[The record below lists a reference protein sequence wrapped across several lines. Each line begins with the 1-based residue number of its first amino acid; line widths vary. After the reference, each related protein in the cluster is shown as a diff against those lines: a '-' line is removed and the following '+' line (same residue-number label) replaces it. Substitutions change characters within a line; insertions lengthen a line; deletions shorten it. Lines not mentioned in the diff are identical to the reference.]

1 MTTHV
6 IAIDGPA
13 GSGKSSVSRQV
24 AKRLQ
29 WIMLD
34 TGAMYRAITWAI
46 LDQQISLE
54 DSESIG
60 RAATNSEITIHTDP
74 DNSQV
79 FVGVHDV
86 TQEIRSP
93 EVTAAVSAVSAL
105 APVRSRLVDLQR
117 STVSHAEHGV
127 VIEGRDIGTVV
138 LPDARLKVFLTA
150 DPRVRAQRRGGEM
163 GQDLS
168 SRSLDHM
175 EATIRERDAKDSGRE
190 ISPLKAASDA
200 IEIDTSDLTQE
211 QVVERIVQ
219 LAREVYPEIPIS
231 SP

>member
-168 SRSLDHM
+168 SRALDHM

>member
-117 STVSHAEHGV
+117 STVAEATHGV

-168 SRSLDHM
+168 SRALDHM

>member
-60 RAATNSEITIHTDP
+60 RAAMNSEITIHTDP

-79 FVGVHDV
+79 FVGDHEV
-86 TQEIRSP
+86 TQGIRSP

-117 STVSHAEHGV
+117 STVAEATHGV

-150 DPRVRAQRRGGEM
+150 DPRVRAQRRGSEM

>member
-1 MTTHV
+1 
-6 IAIDGPA
+6 
-13 GSGKSSVSRQV
+13 
-24 AKRLQ
+24 
-29 WIMLD
+29 
-34 TGAMYRAITWAI
+34 
-46 LDQQISLE
+46 
-54 DSESIG
+54 
-60 RAATNSEITIHTDP
+60 
-74 DNSQV
+74 
-79 FVGVHDV
+79 
-86 TQEIRSP
+86 
-93 EVTAAVSAVSAL
+93 L

-168 SRSLDHM
+168 SRALDHM

-190 ISPLKAASDA
+190 ISPLRAASDA

-219 LAREVYPEIPIS
+219 LAREVYPEIPIP